1 MKEKKPEVGLYEVM
15 ISRPDPTSPTG
26 VVLRSVYVSALSES
40 DAKLNF
46 EELTGHVVTFE
57 VTGSVLVGSG
67 PVNLDKILH

>member
-1 MKEKKPEVGLYEVM
+1 MKDQKPQIGLYEVL

-26 VVLRSVYVSALSES
+26 VVLRSAFVSALSES

-57 VTGSVLVGSG
+57 VTGDVLVGTG